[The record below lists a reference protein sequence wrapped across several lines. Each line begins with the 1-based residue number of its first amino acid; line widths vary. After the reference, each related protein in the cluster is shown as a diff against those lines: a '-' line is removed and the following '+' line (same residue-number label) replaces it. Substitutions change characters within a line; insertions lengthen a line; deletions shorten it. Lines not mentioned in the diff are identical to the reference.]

1 MKTTLTPRCSKNAPL
16 TGSILPISFHLKR
29 ACQIQT
35 YQKKEKR
42 PPKAKA
48 YELIRLNTF
57 NRRVRIENGISA
69 QQTKQELE
77 VERCSEVTAIQDFR
91 QYLG

>member
-1 MKTTLTPRCSKNAPL
+1 MGSTFCAHVPPKHEKIHMKAKPNPMVQQKCPL

-48 YELIRLNTF
+48 YELIRLKKFSFPKTGN
-57 NRRVRIENGISA
+57 
-69 QQTKQELE
+69 
-77 VERCSEVTAIQDFR
+77 
-91 QYLG
+91 